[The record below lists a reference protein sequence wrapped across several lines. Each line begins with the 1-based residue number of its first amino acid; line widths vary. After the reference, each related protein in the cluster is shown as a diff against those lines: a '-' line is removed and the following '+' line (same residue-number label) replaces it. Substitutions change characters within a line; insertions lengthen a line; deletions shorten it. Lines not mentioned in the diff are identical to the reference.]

1 MMKKRK
7 NVQFIAAAALT
18 AALVTSQ
25 FSFAT
30 VMGDDTATVQ
40 VSSLIPNNVTI
51 DQPVPLSDISL
62 PKSDYGTLSWAD
74 GSCVVKMNFPR
85 LTNVTLSSVKHLRQ
99 NLSDRVKQ
107 KTEVSQKPLIKA
119 GSFWGFFQKKNSTE
133 SIQKS

>member
-30 VMGDDTATVQ
+30 VMGDDTSTVQ

-62 PKSDYGTLSWAD
+62 PKSDYGQMGLVYRQRECRLMMLYFARIMLLIWRRFPAGM
-74 GSCVVKMNFPR
+74 GSQMQFTAV
-85 LTNVTLSSVKHLRQ
+85 
-99 NLSDRVKQ
+99 
-107 KTEVSQKPLIKA
+107 
-119 GSFWGFFQKKNSTE
+119 
-133 SIQKS
+133 